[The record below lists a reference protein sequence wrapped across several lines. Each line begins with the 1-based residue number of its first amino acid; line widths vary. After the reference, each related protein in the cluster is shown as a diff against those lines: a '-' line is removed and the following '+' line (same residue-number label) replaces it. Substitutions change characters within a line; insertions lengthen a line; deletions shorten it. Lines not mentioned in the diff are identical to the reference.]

1 MPLPPPAASIQ
12 RLALYAFEALEGMR
26 AVSQLAGTIT
36 PEVARDLQ
44 ERRLARTERRTLYGD
59 QRRIVAIPG
68 PVHMS
73 RPHLEAVEAAVV
85 LHARGRTTAVA
96 LRLEPSA
103 GRWRATSLTVL

>member
-36 PEVARDLQ
+36 PEVAWDLQ

-59 QRRIVAIPG
+59 QRRIVARPG
-68 PVHMS
+68 PAHRRWPPV
-73 RPHLEAVEAAVV
+73 AAVAAGGV
-85 LHARGRTTAVA
+85 LPARGPTPAVA
-96 LRLEPSA
+96 LRRAPSA